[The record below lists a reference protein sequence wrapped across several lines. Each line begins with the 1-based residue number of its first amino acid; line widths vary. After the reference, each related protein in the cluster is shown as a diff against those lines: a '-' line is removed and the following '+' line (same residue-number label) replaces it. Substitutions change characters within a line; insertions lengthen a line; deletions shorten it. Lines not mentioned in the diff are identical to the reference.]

1 MPITFKNVRD
11 QITDRLREE
20 IMTGKFKEGEPL
32 REIPLSDRFNV
43 SRGPIRD
50 AILQLTQEGLLIG
63 QPNKG
68 VRIAKTWDDT
78 LRPLMCEVRFKIE
91 TIAAVELLKV
101 KKKVKDEILLAL
113 ERNLRLFE
121 LACRDE
127 DMPAVVQLDLE
138 FHRIILR
145 GCGHPG
151 LESVW
156 LPLMGGIR
164 LPYSRHHE
172 LLESHSEHMA
182 ILQAIKEGD
191 AGKVVE
197 AIRQNVQA

>member
-32 REIPLSDRFNV
+32 REIPLSERFDV

-68 VRIAKTWDDT
+68 VRIAKTWDAT
-78 LRPLMCEVRFKIE
+78 LRPLMSEVRFKIE
-91 TIAAVELLKV
+91 SIAGVELLKV
-101 KKKVKDEILLAL
+101 DNIEEILVAL
-113 ERNLRLFE
+113 KRNLRMFE

-127 DMPAVVQLDLE
+127 DMPAVVQLDLD

-145 GCGHPG
+145 GCGHHG

-164 LPYSRHHE
+164 LPYSRHRE
-172 LLESHSEHMA
+172 LLDSYDEHKA
-182 ILQAIKEGD
+182 ILEAIEAGD
-191 AGKVVE
+191 SEKVVE
-197 AIRQNVQA
+197 AIRQNVMPA

>member
-32 REIPLSDRFNV
+32 REIPLSERFDV

-50 AILQLTQEGLLIG
+50 AILQLTQEGLLVG

-68 VRIAKTWDDT
+68 VRIAGTWDET
-78 LRPLMCEVRFKIE
+78 LRPLMCEVRFRIE
-91 TIAAVELLKV
+91 SIAATELLKIEN
-101 KKKVKDEILLAL
+101 KEEILLAL

-127 DMPAVVQLDLE
+127 DMPAVVQLDLD

-145 GCGHPG
+145 NCGHHG

-164 LPYSRHHE
+164 LPYSRHRE
-172 LLESHSEHMA
+172 LLESHGEHKA
-182 ILQAIKEGD
+182 ILEAIKEGNEE
-191 AGKVVE
+191 KVLE
-197 AIRQNVQA
+197 AIRQNVQP

>member
-1 MPITFKNVRD
+1 
-11 QITDRLREE
+11 
-20 IMTGKFKEGEPL
+20 MTGKFKEGEPL
-32 REIPLSDRFNV
+32 REIPLSERFGV

-68 VRIAKTWDDT
+68 VRIAETWDAT
-78 LRPLMCEVRFKIE
+78 LRPLMSEVRFQIE
-91 TIAAVELLKV
+91 SIAALELLKLEN
-101 KKKVKDEILLAL
+101 KDDIILAL

-145 GCGHPG
+145 NCGHHG

-164 LPYSRHHE
+164 LPYSRHRE
-172 LLESHSEHMA
+172 LLESHGEHQA
-182 ILQAIKEGD
+182 ILEAIKLGAPD
-191 AGKVVE
+191 KVLD
-197 AIRQNVQA
+197 AIRQNVAPA

>member
-32 REIPLSDRFNV
+32 REIPLSERFDV

-50 AILQLTQEGLLIG
+50 AILQLTQEGLLVG

-68 VRIAKTWDDT
+68 VKIAKTWDET
-78 LRPLMCEVRFKIE
+78 IRPLMCEVRFKIE
-91 TIAAVELLKV
+91 SIAAIELLKIED
-101 KKKVKDEILLAL
+101 KEEILLAL
-113 ERNLRLFE
+113 ERNLRMFE

-127 DMPAVVQLDLE
+127 DMPAVVQLDLD

-145 GCGHPG
+145 NCGHHG

-164 LPYSRHHE
+164 LPYKRHQV
-172 LLESHSEHMA
+172 LLDSHNEHKT
-182 ILQAIKEGD
+182 ILEAIKVGD
-191 AGKVVE
+191 EAKVIE
-197 AIRQNVQA
+197 AIRQNVQP